1 MRGEKQYLANPVPS
15 ERLHLL
21 TVELRPEQDV
31 RVSMQLA
38 SQSGQVDQKM
48 SPSIHAALVES
59 LFTNPAPLFAG
70 ALCAAVAAL
79 MTALKTGNAWLWPC
93 VALLVVSGALRALDM
108 GYFQRKKPV
117 LTPEQ
122 VTRWEVRYQIG
133 AMSYALA
140 LGIWCLTALIGTDDA
155 VAHMICVSVTLC
167 YVAAGGGRTY
177 GRPWIFHVQMLLAC
191 GPMTV
196 ALAIHGNPYY
206 VGMALLNVLFFV
218 SLRQISTSLQE
229 IFVRALIGREREAA
243 LASQFDTALNNMPHG
258 LCMFRADGRLAVM
271 NHRFSEMMHL
281 PDDLVQRGASASDII
296 DACVIAG
303 SVTAASGK
311 MILAEIENTRT
322 RDMITTD
329 PDTAR
334 GRYMSWTFQPMAGG
348 GAVLLLEDITARRN
362 AEARISHLARY
373 DELTALPNR
382 VNFRDE
388 IGRLLATQHGSSHMS
403 ALLFVDLDQFKQVND
418 TLGHPCGDQLL
429 CAVAD
434 RLREML
440 RPEDF
445 VARFGGDEF
454 VVFQQ
459 NIHSPEDAAS
469 LARRIVDRLSE
480 RYKIDNHLVEIGASV
495 GIAITEPGVSA
506 DTLLKNADMALYR
519 AKADGRATYCF
530 FRDEMAQ
537 IVEARRILELDLRKA
552 LANEEFELYYQPLV
566 NLKTGRITTCEALLR
581 WNHPVRGTVS
591 PIDIIP
597 VAEDMGLIIDLGRWI
612 LRKACMEC
620 MKWPAG
626 VSVAVN
632 FSPQQFHQRDI
643 MSEIRYALEVSGLPA
658 ERLEIEITESSLL
671 RNTQLT
677 HDVLA
682 QLHTLGVRIS
692 LDDFG
697 TGYSSLSY
705 LHNFTLQKVKI
716 DRSFLEGIDTARPLT
731 LLRGVARLSADLG
744 MSVVV
749 EGIETNEQLELISAD
764 GTVTEA
770 QGYLFSRPVR
780 AVRVR
785 QLLNAS
791 HGRQPPEGQLHIIS
805 SRSIA

>member
-1 MRGEKQYLANPVPS
+1 
-15 ERLHLL
+15 
-21 TVELRPEQDV
+21 
-31 RVSMQLA
+31 MQL
-38 SQSGQVDQKM
+38 VDQKKR
-48 SPSIHAALVES
+48 SNQDELQPVLYAALIDSMLQNFWPMFIGAVS
-59 LFTNPAPLFAG
+59 AG
-70 ALCAAVAAL
+70 AAAL
-79 MTALKTGNAWLWPC
+79 MTALKTGNVLLWPC
-93 VALLVVSGALRALDM
+93 AILIIGIGTVRALQM
-108 GYFQRKKPV
+108 RKYERRTSV
-117 LTPEQ
+117 LTFEQ
-122 VTRWEVRYQIG
+122 AKHLEPRYAIG
-133 AMSYALA
+133 AMTYAA
-140 LGIWCLTALIGTDDA
+140 MLGVWCFITILGNDDPI
-155 VAHMICVSVTLC
+155 AHMLCVAVTVG
-167 YVAAGGGRTY
+167 YTAGGAARNY
-177 GRPWIFHVQMLLAC
+177 GRPKLIQYHILLAC
-191 GPMTV
+191 GPMSL
-196 ALAIHGNPYY
+196 ALALHGDFYY
-206 VGMALLNVLFFV
+206 IGLAGLLCLFFFG
-218 SLRQISTSLQE
+218 LKGLNLGLHE
-229 IFVRALIGREREAA
+229 IFVKALTSSFREAA
-243 LASQFDTALNNMPHG
+243 LAGQFDTALNNMPHG
-258 LCMFRADGRLAVM
+258 LCMFAADGRLAVM
-271 NHRFSEMMHL
+271 NHRFSEMMNL
-281 PDDLVQRGASASDII
+281 SDDLVKYGARAPDIVA
-296 DACVIAG
+296 ACVRGG
-303 SVTAASGK
+303 SISAASGN
-311 MILAEIENTRT
+311 MILSEIENSQA
-322 RDMITTD
+322 RDIVTAD
-329 PDTAR
+329 PDLSR
-334 GRYMSWTFQPMAGG
+334 SRSLSWTFQPMAGG
-348 GAVLLLEDITARRN
+348 GAVVLAEDITERKH

-388 IGRLLATQHGSSHMS
+388 IERLLAISHSAERLS

-459 NIHSPEDAAS
+459 NIATNEDAAG
-469 LARRIVDRLSE
+469 LARRIVERLSE

-495 GIAITEPGVSA
+495 GIAMTSPEGISA

-519 AKADGRATYCF
+519 AKADGRGTFCF

-537 IVEARRILELDLRKA
+537 TVEARRILELDLRKA
-552 LANEEFELYYQPLV
+552 LAHEEFELFYQPLV
-566 NLKTGRITTCEALLR
+566 NLKSGRIGTCEALLR

-597 VAEDMGLIIDLGRWI
+597 VAEDMGLIVDLGRWI

-620 MKWPAG
+620 MKWPEG

-632 FSPQQFHQRDI
+632 FSPQQFHQRDVL
-643 MSEIRYALEVSGLPA
+643 SEVRYALQVSGLPA
-658 ERLEIEITESSLL
+658 HRLEIEITESSLL

-677 HDVLA
+677 HDVLS
-682 QLHTLGVRIS
+682 QLHMIGVRIS

-705 LHNFTLQKVKI
+705 LHNFPLQKVKI
-716 DRSFLEGIDTARPLT
+716 DRSFLEGIDSDRPLT

-770 QGYLFSRPVR
+770 QGYLFSRPVP

-791 HGRQPPEGQLHIIS
+791 HGRRLPDDKLIELP

>member
-1 MRGEKQYLANPVPS
+1 
-15 ERLHLL
+15 
-21 TVELRPEQDV
+21 
-31 RVSMQLA
+31 MQLA
-38 SQSGQVDQKM
+38 NQSRDSGQKM
-48 SPSIHAALVES
+48 SPSIYAALIDS
-59 LFTNPAPLFAG
+59 LFTDPGPMFAG
-70 ALCAAVAAL
+70 ALCAAIAAI
-79 MTALKTGNAWLWPC
+79 MTALKTGNMLLWPC
-93 VALLVVSGALRALDM
+93 VALLVTTGALRALDTRQ
-108 GYFQRKKPV
+108 YQKVRST
-117 LTPEQ
+117 LTAEG
-122 VTRWEVRYQIG
+122 VARWEVRYQFG
-133 AMSYALA
+133 AMLYAIA
-140 LGIWCLTALIGTDDA
+140 LGLWCAVALLGSDDA
-155 VAHMICVSVTLC
+155 VAHMIATSVTLC

-191 GPMTV
+191 GPLTI
-196 ALAIHGNPYY
+196 ALAAHGNPYY
-206 VGMALLNVLFFV
+206 VGMALLSVLFF
-218 SLRQISTSLQE
+218 LALKHISTSLQK

-243 LASQFDTALNNMPHG
+243 LANQFDTALNNMPHG
-258 LCMFRADGRLAVM
+258 LAMFRADGRLAVM
-271 NHRFSEMMHL
+271 NHRFSAMMGL
-281 PDDLVQRGASASDII
+281 SDDLVQRGADVADICS
-296 DACVIAG
+296 ACVEAG
-303 SVTAASGK
+303 TISAASAAL
-311 MILAEIENTRT
+311 ILQEVESSRACDI
-322 RDMITTD
+322 ITTD
-329 PDTAR
+329 PDFSKNR
-334 GRYMSWTFQPMAGG
+334 SLSWTFQPMDGG
-348 GAVLLLEDITARRN
+348 GTVMLVEDITERKD

-373 DELTALPNR
+373 DELTELPNR

-388 IGRLLATQHGSSHMS
+388 IGHLMAVQQGAEQLS

-429 CAVAD
+429 CAVAN

-459 NIHSPEDAAS
+459 NIHSADDAAG

-495 GIAITEPGVSA
+495 GIAMTSPGISA

-519 AKADGRATYCF
+519 AKADGRGTFCF
-530 FRDEMAQ
+530 FREEMAQ
-537 IVEARRILELDLRKA
+537 VVESRRILELDLRKA
-552 LANEEFELYYQPLV
+552 LANEEFELFFQPLV
-566 NLKTGRITTCEALLR
+566 NLKSGRISTCEALLR

-591 PIDIIP
+591 PTDIIP
-597 VAEDMGLIIDLGRWI
+597 VAEDMGLIVDLGRWI

-620 MKWPAG
+620 MKWPEG

-632 FSPQQFHQRDI
+632 FSPQQFHQRDVL
-643 MSEIRYALEVSGLPA
+643 SEVRYALEVSGLQA
-658 ERLEIEITESSLL
+658 NRLEIEITESSLL

-677 HDVLA
+677 HDVLS
-682 QLHTLGVRIS
+682 QLHSLGVRIS

-705 LHNFTLQKVKI
+705 LHNFPLQKVKI
-716 DRSFLEGIDTARPLT
+716 DRSFLEGIDSDRPLT

-764 GTVTEA
+764 GAVTEA
-770 QGYLFSRPVR
+770 QGYLFSPPVP

-791 HGRQPPEGQLHIIS
+791 HGRRPPEGQLAPVS

>member
-1 MRGEKQYLANPVPS
+1 
-15 ERLHLL
+15 
-21 TVELRPEQDV
+21 
-31 RVSMQLA
+31 
-38 SQSGQVDQKM
+38 M
-48 SPSIHAALVES
+48 SPSIYAALIDS
-59 LFTNPAPLFAG
+59 LFTDPGPMFAG
-70 ALCAAVAAL
+70 ALCAAVAAV
-79 MTALKTGNAWLWPC
+79 MTAAKTGNVWLWPC
-93 VALLVVSGALRALDM
+93 VALLVVTGALRALDTRQ
-108 GYFQRKKPV
+108 YQKLRDN
-117 LTPEQ
+117 LSPED
-122 VTRWEVRYQIG
+122 VARWEVRYQFG
-133 AMSYALA
+133 AMLYAAA
-140 LGIWCLTALIGTDDA
+140 LGLWCLVVLMGSDDA
-155 VAHMICVSVTLC
+155 VTHMIATSVTLC
-167 YVAAGGGRTY
+167 YIAAGGGRTY
-177 GRPWIFHVQMLLAC
+177 GRPWIFHLQMLLAC
-191 GPMTV
+191 GPLTV
-196 ALAIHGNPYY
+196 ALAAHGSPYY
-206 VGMALLNVLFFV
+206 IGMALLNVLFFFA
-218 SLRQISTSLQE
+218 LKHISSSLQK
-229 IFVRALIGREREAA
+229 IFVRALIAREREAA

-258 LCMFRADGRLAVM
+258 LSMFRADGRLAVM
-271 NHRFSEMMHL
+271 NHRFSEMMNL
-281 PDDLVQRGASASDII
+281 SDDFVQQGAEVSDICSACVVAGSISASSARLILRE
-296 DACVIAG
+296 VENSQAG
-303 SVTAASGK
+303 
-311 MILAEIENTRT
+311 EI
-322 RDMITTD
+322 ITTD
-329 PDTAR
+329 PDINKNR
-334 GRYMSWTFQPMAGG
+334 SLSWTFQPMVGG
-348 GAVLLLEDITARRN
+348 GTVVLVEDITERKD

-373 DELTALPNR
+373 DELTELPNR

-388 IGRLLATQHGSSHMS
+388 IGRLLMVQQGADRLS

-459 NIHSPEDAAS
+459 NINSHEDAAG

-495 GIAITEPGVSA
+495 GIAMTSAGVSA

-519 AKADGRATYCF
+519 AKADGRGTFCF

-537 IVEARRILELDLRKA
+537 TVEARRILELDLRKA
-552 LANEEFELYYQPLV
+552 LANEEFELFYQPLV
-566 NLKTGRITTCEALLR
+566 NLKSGKIATCEALLR

-597 VAEDMGLIIDLGRWI
+597 VAEDMGLIVDLGRWI

-620 MKWPAG
+620 MKWPEA

-632 FSPQQFHQRDI
+632 FSPQQFHQRDVL
-643 MSEIRYALEVSGLPA
+643 SEVRYALEVSGLPA
-658 ERLEIEITESSLL
+658 HRLEIEITESSLL

-677 HDVLA
+677 HDVLS
-682 QLHTLGVRIS
+682 QLHSLGVRIS

-705 LHNFTLQKVKI
+705 LHNFPLQKVKI
-716 DRSFLEGIDTARPLT
+716 DRSFLEGIDSDRPLT

-764 GTVTEA
+764 GAVTEA
-770 QGYLFSRPVR
+770 QGYLFSRPVPAIR
-780 AVRVR
+780 IR

-791 HGRQPPEGQLHIIS
+791 HGRRSDEPLVAVP

>member
-1 MRGEKQYLANPVPS
+1 
-15 ERLHLL
+15 
-21 TVELRPEQDV
+21 
-31 RVSMQLA
+31 MQLA
-38 SQSGQVDQKM
+38 NQREIPDQEIT
-48 SPSIHAALVES
+48 PQIRAALIDS
-59 LFTNPAPLFAG
+59 LFDTPAPLLAG
-70 ALCAAVAAL
+70 LVFVTIAAAL
-79 MTALKTGNAWLWPC
+79 TALKTGENLIWAC
-93 VALLVVSGALRALDM
+93 VGLLVVAGSFRAFDL
-108 GYFQRKKPV
+108 QRYQARKATLTTDEAARWKK
-117 LTPEQ
+117 
-122 VTRWEVRYQIG
+122 RYQIG
-133 AMSYALA
+133 AMIQAA
-140 LGIWCLTALIGTDDA
+140 AIGIWCSATLLVSDDA
-155 VAHMICVSVTLC
+155 VAHMICLSVTTGI
-167 YVAAGGGRTY
+167 AAGGAGRAY
-177 GRPWIFHVQMLLAC
+177 GRQWIFLLQVMLVF
-191 GPMTV
+191 GPTV
-196 ALAIHGNPYY
+196 IALAWRGTPYY
-206 VGMALLNVLFFV
+206 FAMSVISAAFLA
-218 SLRQISTSLQE
+218 SLMGLSANLHK
-229 IFVRALIGREREAA
+229 IFMRALVAREREAA
-243 LASQFDTALNNMPHG
+243 LAGQFDTALNNMPHG

-271 NHRFSEMMHL
+271 NHRFSEMMEL
-281 PDDLVQRGASASDII
+281 SDDIVKDGASASDII
-296 DACVIAG
+296 AACVTAG
-303 SVTAASGK
+303 SISAVSGR
-311 MILAEIENTRT
+311 MILSEIENTQA

-329 PDTAR
+329 PDLTR
-334 GRYMSWTFQPMAGG
+334 NRSLSWAFQPMAGG
-348 GAVLLLEDITARRN
+348 GAVVLLEDITERRD

-373 DELTALPNR
+373 DELTELPNR

-388 IGRLLATQHGSSHMS
+388 IGRLLAIQQGADQLS

-429 CAVAD
+429 CAVAS

-459 NIHSPEDAAS
+459 NINSHEDAAG

-495 GIAITEPGVSA
+495 GIAMTSSGVSA

-519 AKADGRATYCF
+519 AKADGRGTFCF

-537 IVEARRILELDLRKA
+537 TVEARRILELDLRKA
-552 LANEEFELYYQPLV
+552 LANEEFELFYQPLV
-566 NLKTGRITTCEALLR
+566 NLKSGKIATCEALLR

-597 VAEDMGLIIDLGRWI
+597 VAEDMGLIVDLGRWI

-620 MKWPAG
+620 MKWPET

-632 FSPQQFHQRDI
+632 FSPQQFHQRDVL
-643 MSEIRYALEVSGLPA
+643 SEVRYALEVSGLSA
-658 ERLEIEITESSLL
+658 DRLEIEITESSLL

-677 HDVLA
+677 HDVLS
-682 QLHTLGVRIS
+682 QLGSLGVRIS

-705 LHNFTLQKVKI
+705 LHNFPLQKVKI
-716 DRSFLEGIDTARPLT
+716 DRSFLEGIDSDRPLT

-749 EGIETNEQLELISAD
+749 EGIETNEQLELISSD
-764 GTVTEA
+764 GAVTEA
-770 QGYLFSRPVR
+770 QGYLFSRPVP
-780 AVRVR
+780 AVRIR

-791 HGRQPPEGQLHIIS
+791 HGRRSLDEPQLVVP

>member
-1 MRGEKQYLANPVPS
+1 
-15 ERLHLL
+15 
-21 TVELRPEQDV
+21 
-31 RVSMQLA
+31 MQLA
-38 SQSGQVDQKM
+38 SETGDPDDKM
-48 SPSIHAALVES
+48 PPSIYAALIDS
-59 LFTNPAPLFAG
+59 LFQDPGPLFAG
-70 ALCAAVAAL
+70 ALCAAAGAI
-79 MTALKTGNAWLWPC
+79 MTAVKTGNPWLWPC
-93 VALLVVSGALRALDM
+93 VALLVVTGAVRALDTRQ
-108 GYFQRKKPV
+108 YRQRNCG
-117 LTPEQ
+117 LTSKEAA
-122 VTRWEVRYQIG
+122 RWEVRYQFG
-133 AMSYALA
+133 AMLYAAA
-140 LGIWCLTALIGTDDA
+140 LGLWCVVTLLGSSDA
-155 VAHMICVSVTLC
+155 VAHMIAISVTLC

-191 GPMTV
+191 GPLTV
-196 ALAIHGNPYY
+196 ALALYGSPYY
-206 VGMALLNVLFFV
+206 FGMAVLNVLFF
-218 SLRQISTSLQE
+218 LALKHISTSLQK
-229 IFVRALIGREREAA
+229 IFVRALVAREREAA

-258 LCMFRADGRLAVM
+258 LCMFRADGRLAVV
-271 NHRFSEMMHL
+271 NHRFTAMMNL
-281 PDDLVQRGASASDII
+281 RDDLVHRGAGAPDIV
-296 DACVIAG
+296 DACVSAG
-303 SVTAASGK
+303 SLSAASGT
-311 MILAEIENTRT
+311 MILSEIGNSQAK
-322 RDMITTD
+322 DIITTD
-329 PDTAR
+329 TGAAS
-334 GRYMSWTFQPMAGG
+334 GRSVAWTFQPMAGG
-348 GAVLLLEDITARRN
+348 GTVVLVEDITERKN
-362 AEARISHLARY
+362 AEARISRLARY

-388 IGRLLATQHGSSHMS
+388 IERLLAISHSAERLS

-459 NIHSPEDAAS
+459 NILSNEDAAG

-495 GIAITEPGVSA
+495 GIAMTSPAGISA

-519 AKADGRATYCF
+519 AKADGRGTFCF

-537 IVEARRILELDLRKA
+537 TVEARRILELDLRKA
-552 LANEEFELYYQPLV
+552 LAHEEFELFYQPLV
-566 NLKTGRITTCEALLR
+566 NLKSGRIATCEALLR

-597 VAEDMGLIIDLGRWI
+597 VAEDMGLIVDLGRWI

-620 MKWPAG
+620 MKWPEG

-632 FSPQQFHQRDI
+632 FSPQQFHQRDVL
-643 MSEIRYALEVSGLPA
+643 SEVRYALEVSGLPA
-658 ERLEIEITESSLL
+658 HRLEIEITESSLL

-677 HDVLA
+677 HDVLS
-682 QLHTLGVRIS
+682 QLHMIGVRIS

-705 LHNFTLQKVKI
+705 LHNFPLQKVKI
-716 DRSFLEGIDTARPLT
+716 DRSFLEGIDSDRPLT

-749 EGIETNEQLELISAD
+749 EGIETNEQLELISVD
-764 GTVTEA
+764 GTVSEA
-770 QGYLFSRPVR
+770 QGYLFSRPVP
-780 AVRVR
+780 AVRIR

-791 HGRQPPEGQLHIIS
+791 HGRRLPDEKLLELP

>member
-1 MRGEKQYLANPVPS
+1 
-15 ERLHLL
+15 
-21 TVELRPEQDV
+21 
-31 RVSMQLA
+31 MQLA
-38 SQSGQVDQKM
+38 SQTAEQDQNV
-48 SPSIHAALVES
+48 SPSTYAALIDS
-59 LFTNPAPLFAG
+59 LFQNAAPLFAG
-70 ALCAAVAAL
+70 AVMVAFAAA
-79 MTALKTGNAWLWPC
+79 MTALKTDVELLWPC
-93 VALLVVSGALRALDM
+93 VAFLMLIGAIRAVDM
-108 GYFQRKKPV
+108 HLYRKQKSA
-117 LTPEQ
+117 LTAEQ
-122 VTRWEVRYQIG
+122 AARWERRYQFW
-133 AMSYALA
+133 AMIYAAA
-140 LGIWCLTALIGTDDA
+140 LGAWCSVALLGSNDA
-155 VAHMICVSVTLC
+155 VAHMICLAVTTG
-167 YVAAGGGRTY
+167 YVAAGAGRTF
-177 GRPWIFHVQMLLAC
+177 GRPRIFQVQIALAC
-191 GPMTV
+191 GPTSI
-196 ALAIHGNPYY
+196 ALAMQGTGYY
-206 VGMALLNVLFFV
+206 IGMACVSGVFFLA
-218 SLRQISTSLQE
+218 LRQITTNLQA
-229 IFVRALIGREREAA
+229 IFVRALVAREREAA
-243 LASQFDTALNNMPHG
+243 LANQFDTALNNMPHG

-271 NHRFSEMMHL
+271 NHRFSEMMGL
-281 PDDLVQRGASASDII
+281 PDDLVQRGVTAPDIM
-296 DACVIAG
+296 AAGVAAG
-303 SVTAASGK
+303 SVSAASSR
-311 MILAEIENTRT
+311 MILAEIEDTQA

-329 PDTAR
+329 PDVAR
-334 GRYMSWTFQPMAGG
+334 GRSLSWTFQPMAGG
-348 GAVLLLEDITARRN
+348 GAVVLLEDVTERRN

-388 IGRLLATQHGSSHMS
+388 IGRLLAIQQGAEQLS

-459 NIHSPEDAAS
+459 NIHSADDAAG

-495 GIAITEPGVSA
+495 GIAMSARGVGA

-519 AKADGRATYCF
+519 AKADGRGTFCF

-537 IVEARRILELDLRKA
+537 VVEARRILELDLRKA
-552 LANEEFELYYQPLV
+552 LAHEEFELYYQPLV
-566 NLKTGRITTCEALLR
+566 NLKSGRISTCEALLR

-597 VAEDMGLIIDLGRWI
+597 VAEDMGLIVDLGRWI

-620 MKWPAG
+620 MKWPEP

-632 FSPQQFHQRDI
+632 FSPQQFHQRDVL
-643 MSEIRYALEVSGLPA
+643 SEVRYALEVSGLPA
-658 ERLEIEITESSLL
+658 NRLEIEITESSLL

-677 HDVLA
+677 HDVLS
-682 QLHTLGVRIS
+682 QLHSLGVRIS

-705 LHNFTLQKVKI
+705 LHNFPLEKVKI
-716 DRSFLEGIDTARPLT
+716 DRSFLEGIDSDRPLT

-749 EGIETNEQLELISAD
+749 EGVESNEQLELISAD
-764 GTVTEA
+764 GTVSEV
-770 QGYLFSRPVR
+770 QGYLFSRPVPATR
-780 AVRVR
+780 IR
-785 QLLNAS
+785 QLLNVS
-791 HGRQPPEGQLHIIS
+791 HGRRLPDEPLLVPA
-805 SRSIA
+805 RSIA

>member
-1 MRGEKQYLANPVPS
+1 
-15 ERLHLL
+15 
-21 TVELRPEQDV
+21 
-31 RVSMQLA
+31 MQLA
-38 SQSGQVDQKM
+38 GQTTDTDKI
-48 SPSIHAALVES
+48 SPSIYAALIDS
-59 LFTNPAPLFAG
+59 LFQDPGPLFAG
-70 ALCAAVAAL
+70 ALCAGVAAI
-79 MTALKTGNAWLWPC
+79 MTAIKTGNIWLWPC
-93 VALLVVSGALRALDM
+93 VAMLVITGAARAIDT
-108 GYFQRKKPV
+108 GHYQRTKGS
-117 LTPEQ
+117 LTPEG
-122 VTRWEVRYQIG
+122 VARWEIRYQIG
-133 AMSYALA
+133 AMLYAAA
-140 LGIWCLTALIGTDDA
+140 LGAWCAVAILGSDDPA
-155 VAHMICVSVTLC
+155 AHMIATSVTLC

-177 GRPWIFHVQMLLAC
+177 GRPWIFHVQM
-191 GPMTV
+191 
-196 ALAIHGNPYY
+196 ALAIGPLTLALVASGSPYY
-206 VGMALLNVLFFV
+206 FGMGLLNILFF
-218 SLRQISTSLQE
+218 LALKHISSSLQK
-229 IFVRALIGREREAA
+229 IFVRALLAREREAA
-243 LASQFDTALNNMPHG
+243 LAGQFDTALNNMPHG
-258 LCMFRADGRLAVM
+258 LCMFRADGQLAVM
-271 NHRFSEMMHL
+271 NHRFNEMMEL
-281 PDDLVQRGASASDII
+281 PGNLVNGSVSAHDIVE
-296 DACVIAG
+296 ACVVSG
-303 SVTAASGK
+303 SISDASGK
-311 MILAEIENTRT
+311 MILSEIENEHVGNIVTA
-322 RDMITTD
+322 D
-329 PDTAR
+329 PNVLR
-334 GRYMSWTFQPMAGG
+334 GRSLSWTVQPMPGG
-348 GAVLLLEDITARRN
+348 GAVVLLEDITERRN

-373 DELTALPNR
+373 DELTTLPNR

-388 IGRLLATQHGSSHMS
+388 IERLLRMSQEPGQLS
-403 ALLFVDLDQFKQVND
+403 ALLFIDLDQFKQVND

-429 CAVAD
+429 CAVAN

-459 NIHSPEDAAS
+459 NIRSSDDAAT
-469 LARRIVDRLSE
+469 LARRIVDHLSE

-495 GIAITEPGVSA
+495 GIAMTAPDVSA

-519 AKADGRATYCF
+519 AKADGRGTFCF
-530 FRDEMAQ
+530 FRDELAQ
-537 IVEARRILELDLRKA
+537 TVESRRTLELDLRKA
-552 LANEEFELYYQPLV
+552 LANEEFELFFQPLV
-566 NLKTGRITTCEALLR
+566 NLKSGKITTCEALLR

-591 PIDIIP
+591 PVDIIP

-620 MKWPAG
+620 LKWPEG

-632 FSPQQFHQRDI
+632 FSPQQFHQRDVL
-643 MSEIRYALEVSGLPA
+643 SEVRYALEVAGLPA
-658 ERLEIEITESSLL
+658 HRLEIEITESSLL

-677 HDVLA
+677 HDVLS
-682 QLHTLGVRIS
+682 QLRAIGVKIS

-705 LHNFTLQKVKI
+705 LHNFPLQKVKI
-716 DRSFLEGIDTARPLT
+716 DRSFLEGIDSDRPLT

-770 QGYLFSRPVR
+770 QGYLFSRPVP

-791 HGRQPPEGQLHIIS
+791 HGRRAQDEPLHLVS

>member
-1 MRGEKQYLANPVPS
+1 
-15 ERLHLL
+15 
-21 TVELRPEQDV
+21 
-31 RVSMQLA
+31 MQLA
-38 SQSGQVDQKM
+38 ARSGEPGQEI
-48 SPSIHAALVES
+48 SPYLRAALIDS
-59 LFTNPAPLFAG
+59 LFETPAPLLTGIVFG
-70 ALCAAVAAL
+70 VIAAA
-79 MTALKTGNAWLWPC
+79 MTALKTGETLIWAC
-93 VALLVVSGALRALDM
+93 VALLIVAGAVRAFDLRRYQA
-108 GYFQRKKPV
+108 RKST
-117 LTPEQ
+117 LTADEAA
-122 VTRWEVRYQIG
+122 RWKKRHQIG
-133 AMSYALA
+133 AMIQAA
-140 LGIWCLTALIGTDDA
+140 AVGIWCSTTLVVSDDA
-155 VAHMICVSVTLC
+155 VAHMICLSATTGIV
-167 YVAAGGGRTY
+167 AGGAGRAY
-177 GRPWIFHVQMLLAC
+177 GRQWIFQLQASLCFGSTVIALAWRGTPYYMAMSVVCAAFLVAVMQISANLHRIFMQALLA
-191 GPMTV
+191 
-196 ALAIHGNPYY
+196 
-206 VGMALLNVLFFV
+206 
-218 SLRQISTSLQE
+218 
-229 IFVRALIGREREAA
+229 REREAA
-243 LASQFDTALNNMPHG
+243 LAGQFDTALNNMPHG
-258 LCMFRADGRLAVM
+258 LCMFAADGRLAVM
-271 NHRFSEMMHL
+271 NHRFSEMMKL
-281 PDDLVQRGASASDII
+281 SDDLGHSGASASDIVA
-296 DACVIAG
+296 ACVSSG
-303 SVTAASGK
+303 SISDASARI
-311 MILAEIENTRT
+311 ILSEIENSQA
-322 RDMITTD
+322 RDIITTD
-329 PDTAR
+329 PDVVRAR
-334 GRYMSWTFQPMAGG
+334 SLSWTFQPMAGG
-348 GAVLLLEDITARRN
+348 GAVVLLEDITERRN
-362 AEARISHLARY
+362 AEARITHLARY

-388 IGRLLATQHGSSHMS
+388 IERLLAVPHDAEQLS
-403 ALLFVDLDQFKQVND
+403 ALLFIDLDQFKQVND

-434 RLREML
+434 RLRAML

-459 NIHSPEDAAS
+459 NIKSAEEAAG
-469 LARRIVDRLSE
+469 LARRMVDHLSE
-480 RYKIDNHLVEIGASV
+480 CYKIDNHLVEIGASI
-495 GIAITEPGVSA
+495 GIATASLGISA

-519 AKADGRATYCF
+519 AKADGRGTFCF

-537 IVEARRILELDLRKA
+537 TVEARRILELDLRKA
-552 LANEEFELYYQPLV
+552 LANEEFELFYQPLV
-566 NLKTGRITTCEALLR
+566 NLKSGRIATCEALLR

-597 VAEDMGLIIDLGRWI
+597 VAEDMGLIVDLGRWI

-620 MKWPAG
+620 MKWPET

-632 FSPQQFHQRDI
+632 FSPQQFHQRDVL
-643 MSEIRYALEVSGLPA
+643 SEVRYALEVSGLPA
-658 ERLEIEITESSLL
+658 HRLEIEITESSLL

-682 QLHTLGVRIS
+682 QLRTIGVRIS

-705 LHNFTLQKVKI
+705 LHNFPLQKVKI
-716 DRSFLEGIDTARPLT
+716 DRSFLEGIDTDRPLT

-770 QGYLFSRPVR
+770 QGYLFSRPVP

-791 HGRQPPEGQLHIIS
+791 HGRRVPDEIAVVS